1 MLPASGAA
9 AASGGFCV
17 ENLSTDD
24 LLTLIAGHAVTQSAD
39 AEYLKPVA
47 EQLTRD
53 DWRKLWE
60 MSCTHQIQALVY
72 YELSRCGCNQLVP
85 ADIRDLFEE
94 ISHASAIRFFS
105 FCSFTSF
112 VVSIFRSNGIPCI
125 VLKGITLS
133 SLYPAGEVRN
143 LTDADIYVPDK
154 EDFNRAKKLLIDRGF
169 VRMHNQVDHHLE
181 YSYTMNQGVFILELH
196 SFPAASLPDG
206 SCQREVEKI
215 FSDAASDPDNYH
227 PLGMD
232 VPALRPELY
241 AMSLCLHMLQHFMS
255 AGFGLRLLCDWVVFL
270 KSKGA
275 KMDCEK
281 FCRYI
286 CSAGMG
292 KFVWSVTAICSQK
305 LGLDIGADA
314 PFMSML
320 RCGVSGEQLE
330 KMYLDI
336 ISGGDFGAAQKP
348 RMVAV
353 PDDLGLISY
362 LKTLNRQTS
371 FKYPRASK
379 IFVLLPFLWVGT
391 VFGFLHNNRHL
402 RKVKTIDILKSAEE
416 RGKLLKELELF
427 RKKGKR

>member
-1 MLPASGAA
+1 M
-9 AASGGFCV
+9 
-17 ENLSTDD
+17 ENLNTED
-24 LLTLIAGHAVTQSAD
+24 LLALIAGRAVICSAD
-39 AEYLKPVA
+39 AGSLANLVMGLSDGEWDSL
-47 EQLTRD
+47 LS
-53 DWRKLWE
+53 
-60 MSCTHQIQALVY
+60 MSRSHQIRALVY
-72 YELSRCGCNQLVP
+72 WELSRCGCAELMPDGVR
-85 ADIRDLFEE
+85 AEFEE
-94 ISHASAIRFFS
+94 IWQASAVRYLS

-112 VVSIFRSNGIPCI
+112 ALSIFQTAGIPCA

-133 SLYPAGEVRN
+133 SLYPVAETRN
-143 LTDADIYVPDK
+143 LTDVDIYVMGGK
-154 EDFNRAKKLLIDRGF
+154 DFECARELLLERGF
-169 VRMHNQVDHHLE
+169 SQIANQVGHHLE
-181 YSYTMNQGVFILELH
+181 FSYRMNQGEFILELH
-196 SFPAASLPDG
+196 SLPAAALPDG
-206 SCQREVEKI
+206 SCQREAEKI
-215 FSDAASDPDNYH
+215 FADAASDPDFYH

-270 KSKGA
+270 RAKGE
-275 KMDCEK
+275 KMDNER

-286 CSAGMG
+286 CSAGIE
-292 KFVWSVTAICSQK
+292 KFVWAVTAICSQK
-305 LGLDIGADA
+305 MGLDIERYA

-320 RCGVSGEQLE
+320 KCGISGEQLE

-336 ISGGDFGAAQKP
+336 ISGGDFGAAQKS

-353 PDDLGLISY
+353 PGDLGLISY

-391 VFGFLHNNRHL
+391 VVGFLQNNRHL
-402 RKVKTIDILKSAEE
+402 RKVKTIDILKNAEE

-427 RKKGKR
+427 KKKGKR